1 MSTCILN
8 SGYSLG
14 CKDNIGGIRRVYI
27 GNFADDNIYVED
39 ADNIITSMLNS
50 TSGAITYYTFEQ
62 RQESG
67 EFNENGNHSVENGT
81 TFYEQVLSLIFT
93 KNEATL
99 RNTLFL
105 LAKST
110 LSVIVE
116 TQNGRYIL
124 MGKINAVNMTASTV
138 ATGKAY
144 GDLNGTNVTL
154 TGKEPQSAQEIS
166 AAGFATLTIV

>member
-1 MSTCILN
+1 MACILN

-14 CKDNIGGIRRVYI
+14 CKDNIGGIRKVYI
-27 GNFADDNIYVED
+27 TNFADDNIFVED
-39 ADNIITSMLNS
+39 AYNVITSMLNS
-50 TSGAITYYTFEQ
+50 TSAAITYYTYEQ
-62 RQESG
+62 RQEAG
-67 EFNENGNHSVENGT
+67 EFNETITLSVENGT
-81 TFYEQVLSLIFT
+81 TFYEQILNLIFT

-105 LAKST
+105 MAKAT

-124 MGKINAVNMTASTV
+124 MGKINAVNMTAGTV

-144 GDLNGTNVTL
+144 GDLNGTSVTL
-154 TGKEPQSAQEIS
+154 TGKEAESAQEIS
-166 AAGFATLTIV
+166 AAGFALLNIV

>member
-1 MSTCILN
+1 MACILN
-8 SGYSLG
+8 AGYSLG
-14 CKDNIGGIRRVYI
+14 CRDNIGGIRRAYVTS
-27 GNFADDNIYVED
+27 FADDNIFVED
-39 ADNIITSMLNS
+39 ADNIITSMLDS
-50 TSGAITYYTFEQ
+50 TSGTITYYTFEQ

-67 EFNENGNHSVENGT
+67 EFNETGNHSVENGT
-81 TFYEQVLSLIFT
+81 TYYEQVLNLIFT
-93 KNEATL
+93 KNDATL

-105 LAKST
+105 MAKAT

-144 GDLNGTNVTL
+144 GDLNGTSVTL
-154 TGKEPQSAQEIS
+154 TGKEPESAQEIS
-166 AAGFATLTIV
+166 AAGFALLNIV